1 MSLGAQFDFLG
12 KDQIRNLTVLIS
24 FKKLGGGSEVSGL
37 AMEVLGKPY
46 FCRKV
51 CALPNLL
58 LNPWWLGFSLG
69 KSHFPNRNDLKISL
83 EHLLS

>member
-1 MSLGAQFDFLG
+1 MSLEAQFDFLG

-24 FKKLGGGSEVSGL
+24 LKNWGGAEVSGL
-37 AMEVLGKPY
+37 AIEVLGKPY
-46 FCRKV
+46 VCWKV
-51 CALPNLL
+51 YVLLNLL
-58 LNPWWLGFSLG
+58 LNPWWLEFSLG